1 MYVLAGLDLLVVKK
15 DSQRL
20 SESGVS
26 RPTEGFE
33 DLRRHG
39 PALGLTVADEYVEL
53 LRERVVGRRE
63 RFPDSIA

>member
-1 MYVLAGLDLLVVKK
+1 MYVPAGRDRLVVKK

-33 DLRRHG
+33 DLRCHG
-39 PALGLTVADEYVEL
+39 TALGLTVADEYVEL
-53 LRERVVGRRE
+53 PRE
-63 RFPDSIA
+63 